1 MNKTVLKVVALIAGL
16 LIANYILWHVIGFIA
31 GVLWLLFVV
40 ACLAGLAYFIYAYVQ
55 GKQVPKPSSPQ
66 FLVWDTH
73 NQKVQIFYE
82 EPTIED
88 IVHGVSEPQHYL
100 QAGKVQEVPN
110 STSVSILEDKGA
122 MAVKIKIIDGE
133 AKEKIGWVSRT
144 LLVRS
149 K

>member
-1 MNKTVLKVVALIAGL
+1 MNKTAVKVVAIIAGL
-16 LIANYILWHVIGFIA
+16 LIANYILMHVIGFIA
-31 GVLWLLFVV
+31 HVLWWLFVV

-55 GKQVPKPSSPQ
+55 GKQSAKPSRPK
-66 FLVWDTH
+66 FLIWDTY
-73 NQKVQIFYE
+73 NKNVQIFLE

-88 IVHGVSEPQHYL
+88 IVQGVSEPEKYL
-100 QAGKVQEVPN
+100 QSGKVEEVPN
-110 STSVSILEDKGA
+110 STTVTILEDKGS
-122 MAVKIKIIDGE
+122 MAVKIKVIDGN

>member
-1 MNKTVLKVVALIAGL
+1 MNKTVLKVVAIIAGL
-16 LIANYILWHVIGFIA
+16 LIANYVLMHVIGLIA
-31 GVLWLLFVV
+31 AVLWLLFVV

-55 GKQVPKPSSPQ
+55 GKQVAKPSQPK
-66 FLVWDTH
+66 FLVWDTY
-73 NQKVQIFYE
+73 NQSVQIFFD

-88 IVHGVSEPQHYL
+88 IVQGVAEPEKYL
-100 QAGKVQEVPN
+100 QSGKVDEVPN
-110 STSVSILEDKGA
+110 STGVTILEDKGS
-122 MAVKIKIIDGE
+122 MAVKIKVTDGD

>member
-1 MNKTVLKVVALIAGL
+1 MNKNVLKVVAVVAGL
-16 LIANYILWHVIGFIA
+16 LVANYILWHVIGFIA
-31 GVLWLLFVV
+31 LVLWLFFVV

-55 GKQVPKPSSPQ
+55 GKQAGQPSRPQ
-66 FLVWDTH
+66 FLVWDSH
-73 NQKVQIFYE
+73 NQNVQIFYK

-88 IVHGVSEPQHYL
+88 IVQGVSEPAQYL
-100 QAGKVQEVPN
+100 QSGQVEEVPN
-110 STSVSILEDKGA
+110 STCVSILEDKGG
-122 MAVKIKIIDGE
+122 MAVKVKIIDGN